1 MIDFNF
7 INNSYELYNL
17 IGFGLFV
24 IGGFIDS
31 ASSVVVA
38 ILTTDGR
45 NALAKNDGSFRISKF
60 SFGDDEINYSL
71 YNATTDDDTDI
82 LNLPILEPSSNA
94 KTALRYRLITL
105 PKGSLSIGYLDALP
119 NELILSTQNSIATS
133 LRQGIVTIQTLE
145 GFDYNGYIAT
155 SRDPN
160 IANVVVSNIQSS
172 QNTSGNTYGII
183 TVSSKTIE
191 GTTFIDIIGK
201 DTGASVAIPVTVS
214 ASV

>member
-1 MIDFNF
+1 M
-7 INNSYELYNL
+7 
-17 IGFGLFV
+17 
-24 IGGFIDS
+24 GFIDS
-31 ASSVVVA
+31 SSSIVVA

-71 YNATTDDDTDI
+71 YNPITDDDTDI

-94 KTALRYRLITL
+94 KTALKYRLITL
-105 PKGSLSIGYLDALP
+105 PKGSLSIGFLVALP
-119 NELILSTQNSIATS
+119 NELILTS
-133 LRQGIVTIQTLE
+133 KGGVAGISSPRQGAISVQTVE

-160 IANVVVSNIQSS
+160 IASVVISNIQNSPADNG
-172 QNTSGNTYGII
+172 QTGGII
-183 TVSSKTIE
+183 LVRAVATE

-201 DTGASVAIPVTVS
+201 DTGSSISIPVTVS
-214 ASV
+214 FSI